1 MNPRLDVTEP
11 QDSGLMSQSLLR
23 QFADLLHMDI
33 AIHHRELIHR
43 VTQRHSV
50 NTIRQVRS
58 QGKNTTF
65 ASYYESDTNRGYVQQ
80 LYNEGYIFES
90 LAYLMGIQTTT
101 LLPVIRTQQTSS
113 TKYRDFEGHLRHAP
127 FLEAMI
133 MPNAWTYENLGLAT
147 VVAISLT
154 LPHPA
159 RDADWYV
166 PPNICFF
173 GTVNRSIIVTKEYLE
188 TVYHLGKLL
197 TELHD
202 DAFDIPVLSDNVS
215 KRKLVS
221 GWTIVR

>member
-1 MNPRLDVTEP
+1 
-11 QDSGLMSQSLLR
+11 MSQSLLR

-33 AIHHRELIHR
+33 AIHHRELIGR

-113 TKYRDFEGHLRHAP
+113 TKYRDFEGHLRHTP

-133 MPNAWTYENLGLAT
+133 MPNAWTDENLGLAT
-147 VVAISLT
+147 VAQSAPPCPTQQETLT
-154 LPHPA
+154 DMCP
-159 RDADWYV
+159 
-166 PPNICFF
+166 
-173 GTVNRSIIVTKEYLE
+173 
-188 TVYHLGKLL
+188 
-197 TELHD
+197 
-202 DAFDIPVLSDNVS
+202 
-215 KRKLVS
+215 
-221 GWTIVR
+221 

>member
-1 MNPRLDVTEP
+1 MNPRLDTTGLE
-11 QDSGLMSQSLLR
+11 DSGLMSRLLLQ
-23 QFADLLHMDI
+23 QFADLLHMEI
-33 AIHHRELIHR
+33 AIHHRELTGR
-43 VTQRHSV
+43 VTQRHPV
-50 NTIRQVRS
+50 NTICQIRS

-65 ASYYESDTNRGYVQQ
+65 ASYYESDANHGCVQQ
-80 LYNEGYIFES
+80 LYNEGYILES

-101 LLPVIRTQQTSS
+101 GLPVIRTQQTSS

-147 VVAISLT
+147 VVGINLT
-154 LPHPA
+154 LPRPA

-173 GTVNRSIIVTKEYLE
+173 GTVNQSIIVTKEYLE

-202 DAFDIPVLSDNVS
+202 DAFDIPVLSDNVA

-221 GWTIVR
+221 DWTIVN

>member
-1 MNPRLDVTEP
+1 
-11 QDSGLMSQSLLR
+11 MSQSLLR

-33 AIHHRELIHR
+33 AIHHRELTGR
-43 VTQRHSV
+43 VTQRHPV

-65 ASYYESDTNRGYVQQ
+65 ASYYESDINRGYVQQ

-154 LPHPA
+154 LPTQQETLTGMCPLISVSLA
-159 RDADWYV
+159 LSIG
-166 PPNICFF
+166 PLSLQKNIWRRYI
-173 GTVNRSIIVTKEYLE
+173 T
-188 TVYHLGKLL
+188 
-197 TELHD
+197 
-202 DAFDIPVLSDNVS
+202 
-215 KRKLVS
+215 
-221 GWTIVR
+221 

>member
-1 MNPRLDVTEP
+1 
-11 QDSGLMSQSLLR
+11 MSQLLLR

-33 AIHHRELIHR
+33 AIHHRELTGR
-43 VTQRHSV
+43 VTQRHPV

-65 ASYYESDTNRGYVQQ
+65 ASYYESDINRGYVQQ

-133 MPNAWTYENLGLAT
+133 MPNAWTDENLGLAT
-147 VVAISLT
+147 VAQSAPPCPTQQETLT
-154 LPHPA
+154 DMCP
-159 RDADWYV
+159 
-166 PPNICFF
+166 
-173 GTVNRSIIVTKEYLE
+173 
-188 TVYHLGKLL
+188 
-197 TELHD
+197 
-202 DAFDIPVLSDNVS
+202 
-215 KRKLVS
+215 
-221 GWTIVR
+221 

>member
-1 MNPRLDVTEP
+1 MNPRLDIAEP
-11 QDSGLMSQSLLR
+11 QDSGLMSQLLLR

-33 AIHHRELIHR
+33 AIHHRELTGR
-43 VTQRHSV
+43 VAQCHPA

-58 QGKNTTF
+58 QGKNTTL
-65 ASYYESDTNRGYVQQ
+65 ASYYESDANRGYVQQ

-101 LLPVIRTQQTSS
+101 GLPVIRTQQTSS
-113 TKYRDFEGHLRHAP
+113 TKYRDFEGHLRRAP

-147 VVAISLT
+147 VVGINLT
-154 LPHPA
+154 LPRPE

-173 GTVNRSIIVTKEYLE
+173 GTVNQSIIVTKEYLE
-188 TVYHLGKLL
+188 TVYDLGKLL

-202 DAFDIPVLSDNVS
+202 GAFDIPVLSDNVS
-215 KRKLVS
+215 KRKLVRD
-221 GWTIVR
+221 WTIVH